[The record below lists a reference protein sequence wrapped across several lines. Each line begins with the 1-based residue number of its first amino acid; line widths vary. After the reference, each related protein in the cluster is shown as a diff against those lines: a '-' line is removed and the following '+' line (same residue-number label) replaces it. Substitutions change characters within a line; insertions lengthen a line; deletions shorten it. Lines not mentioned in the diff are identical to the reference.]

1 MPEYLPGRFLPWERE
16 EKEEGGRG
24 KKKEKRGGREKR
36 RYFGRYGTTPP
47 LSSLFKL
54 KIVSQNNRHR

>member
-36 RYFGRYGTTPP
+36 RYFGPFRLQKY
-47 LSSLFKL
+47 LQK
-54 KIVSQNNRHR
+54 KVSGQ